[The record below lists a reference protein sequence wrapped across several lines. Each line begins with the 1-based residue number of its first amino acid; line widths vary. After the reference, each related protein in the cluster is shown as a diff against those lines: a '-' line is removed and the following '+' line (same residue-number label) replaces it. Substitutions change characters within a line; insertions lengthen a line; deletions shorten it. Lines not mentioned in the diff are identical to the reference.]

1 MSYQHQELTRQI
13 IGAAIEVHKILGP
26 GLLES
31 AYRQCLVFELEHRGL
46 RCNQELLIPILY
58 KHKKIDYGFRL
69 DLIVENTVILELKSV
84 DAILSLHKAQ
94 LLTYLRL
101 ANKQLGLLINFNVPL
116 LKDGIHRIV
125 LNAEDF
131 GFKEHLVSLLK
142 DQKIINAERE

>member
-13 IGAAIEVHKILGP
+13 IGAVIEVHKILGP

-31 AYRQCLVFELEHRGL
+31 AYRQCLVFELEERGV
-46 RCNQELLIPILY
+46 RCNQELSIPILY

-69 DLIVENTVILELKSV
+69 DMIVENTVILELKAV

-101 ANKQLGLLINFNVPL
+101 ANKQIGLLINFNVPL
-116 LKDGIHRIV
+116 LRDGIHRVV

-131 GFKEHLVSLLK
+131 NIEDHLVSLLK
-142 DQKIINAERE
+142 DQKAINAERE